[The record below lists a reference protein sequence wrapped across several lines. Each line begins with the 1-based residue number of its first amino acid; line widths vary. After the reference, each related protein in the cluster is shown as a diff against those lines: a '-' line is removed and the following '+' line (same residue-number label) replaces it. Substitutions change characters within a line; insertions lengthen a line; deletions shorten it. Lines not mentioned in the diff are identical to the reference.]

1 MAAGGYPGTY
11 RRGDAI
17 EGLSAADTRNSKVF
31 HAGTSLK
38 NGMVVTDGGR
48 VLCVVG
54 LGGDVADAQREA
66 YAAVDDIRWTD
77 AYYRKDIG
85 HRAVRREEG

>member
-1 MAAGGYPGTY
+1 
-11 RRGDAI
+11 
-17 EGLSAADTRNSKVF
+17 
-31 HAGTSLK
+31 
-38 NGMVVTDGGR
+38 MVVTDGGR